1 MNVLNEDQFFMNVL
15 NEDQPTKAKRNQL
28 RFRLEEELERACN
41 EIKKDALY
49 KMYKEETRTIM
60 TFQYWVNW
68 IPLEDLKIVLEQVR
82 EENNKLIF

>member
-1 MNVLNEDQFFMNVL
+1 MNLL
-15 NEDQPTKAKRNQL
+15 NEDQPTRAKRNQL
-28 RFRLEEELERACN
+28 RFRLEEELERACS

-49 KMYKEETRTIM
+49 QMYKGESRTIM
-60 TFQYWVNW
+60 TFQYWINW